1 MAVYTEVSDID
12 LEAFLADYDLGRL
25 LAFKGIAEGVENSN
39 FFLHTELGSFILTL
53 YEKRVAAKDLPFF
66 LGLMEHLAEHGLNCP
81 LPVKTKA
88 GALLGKLA
96 GKPAAIVT
104 FLDGVSS
111 RRPGATQCAA
121 LGEALAQLHRAGA
134 DFSGRRENALSL
146 SGWAPLYEQAK
157 DGAERVQPGL
167 CALVSGELTY
177 LKAHWPRDLPQGV
190 IHADLFPDN
199 VLFLGEKV
207 SGLIDFYFACN
218 DALAYDL
225 AVCLNAWCFEPDM
238 AFNITKGMALIKA
251 YENIRRLTDAE
262 IAALPVLV
270 RGSALRFALTRLV
283 DWLNVPPGALVKPK
297 DPLDYVKRLRFHQRL
312 TSARE
317 LGLMR

>member
-1 MAVYTEVSDID
+1 
-12 LEAFLADYDLGRL
+12 LADYDLGRL

-39 FFLHTELGSFILTL
+39 FFLHTESGSFILTL
-53 YEKRVAAKDLPFF
+53 YEKRVAAADLPFF
-66 LGLMEHLAEHGLNCP
+66 LDLMEHLAEHGLNCP

-88 GALLGKLA
+88 GDLLGKLA

-111 RRPGATQCAA
+111 RRPSATQCAA
-121 LGEALAQLHRAGA
+121 LGEALARLHRAGA

-146 SGWAPLYEQAK
+146 SAWPVLYDQAK
-157 DGAERVQPGL
+157 DGAERVQLGL
-167 CALVSGELTY
+167 VALVSEELAY
-177 LKAHWPRDLPQGV
+177 LEAHWPRDLPQGV

-199 VLFLGEKV
+199 VLFLGERV
-207 SGLIDFYFACN
+207 PGVIDFYFACN
-218 DALAYDL
+218 DALSYDL
-225 AVCLNAWCFEPDM
+225 AICLNAWCFEPDM
-238 AFNITKGMALIKA
+238 AFNITKGMALINA
-251 YENIRRLTDAE
+251 YETIRRLTDAE
-262 IAALPVLV
+262 IATLPVLA

-297 DPLDYVKRLRFHQRL
+297 DPLDYVKRLRFHQKL

-317 LGLMR
+317 LGLLR

>member
-146 SGWAPLYEQAK
+146 SGWAPLYDQAK

-167 CALVSGELTY
+167 GALVSGELTY

-199 VLFLGEKV
+199 VLFLGERV

-251 YENIRRLTDAE
+251 YQNIRRLTDAE

-312 TSARE
+312 TRARE